1 MAMGYS
7 LHTSSHQ
14 NNAAHQT
21 AAQGGFGGQAFT
33 FGGVNFGT
41 KTRNIGAAA
50 GMGSVAGT
58 ASAGGAAS
66 LLVPVAVGVLIIGGV
81 LWVTR
86 RKR

>member
-1 MAMGYS
+1 MAIGYS
-7 LHTSSHQ
+7 LHTSAHQ
-14 NNAAHQT
+14 NTSAQQT
-21 AAQGGFGGQAFT
+21 AAQGGIGGQAFR